1 MPELKMKVL
10 LLGADGFIG
19 RHIAF
24 YLREKGV
31 QVIAQARIPSKLARM
46 GFATLQADFNN
57 RATHAPA
64 FWQPQL
70 DANTHIIN
78 AAGLLTGTAKAFQAV
93 HVTAP
98 AAAYAARH
106 PGTQALLI
114 SAVGIE
120 ADTPFSHWRRQG
132 ETAAR
137 AAEAT
142 ILRAGLVLADT
153 SYGGSSLI
161 RALAAMPFV
170 TPVIGTGE
178 QPFNP
183 IHASDL
189 AAIALECLQN
199 PTPGTWEIGGPQT
212 VTQTGI
218 LRATQSW
225 LGLPQHPLLHIPNP
239 LARRFGQ
246 IGDALGIG
254 PISAT
259 SVAQLEQGVLADPA
273 PLLEH
278 LRAEA
283 QIPQARPADA
293 HPPQTAQASPILPSH
308 QPRPFTQF
316 LQTRPAGT
324 QDLWQARLYLLKP
337 LIRLTLA
344 ALWLTSAAL
353 GLLLP
358 PETYLAQ
365 IALPATLTLI
375 LAKAGG
381 LADAALGIAL
391 LRNWR
396 PKTTAILQLLM
407 VLGYTLGLS
416 LIAPALWL
424 DPFGGMLKNLPILA
438 LLLTHLAL
446 TEER

>member
-31 QVIAQARIPSKLARM
+31 QVTAQARTPVRLKRM
-46 GFATLQADFNN
+46 GFATLHADFTN

-64 FWQPQL
+64 FWQPHL
-70 DANTHIIN
+70 DQNTHIIN
-78 AAGLLTGTAKAFQAV
+78 AAGLLTGTASAFEAV

-98 AAAYAARH
+98 SAAYAARR

-114 SAVGIE
+114 SAIGIE
-120 ADTPFSHWRRQG
+120 ADTQFAHWRRAG
-132 ETAAR
+132 EAAATAT
-137 AAEAT
+137 EAI

-161 RALAAMPFV
+161 RALSALPFV

-189 AAIALECLQN
+189 AAIAIECLQN
-199 PTPGTWEIGGPQT
+199 PSPGIWDVGGPQT
-212 VTQTGI
+212 VSQTGI

-225 LGLPQHPLLHIPNP
+225 LGLPQHPLLHIPIP
-239 LARRFGQ
+239 LARRLGQ
-246 IGDALGIG
+246 IGDALSIG

-259 SVAQLEQGVLADPA
+259 SVAQLNQGVLADPA
-273 PLLEH
+273 PLLEKLSH
-278 LRAEA
+278 KPRA
-283 QIPQARPADA
+283 
-293 HPPQTAQASPILPSH
+293 
-308 QPRPFTQF
+308 FTQF
-316 LQTRPAGT
+316 LQSRPAGT

-344 ALWLTSAAL
+344 ALWLASAAL
-353 GLLLP
+353 GLLTP
-358 PETYLAQ
+358 AETYLTQ
-365 IALPATLTLI
+365 IALTPTLALI
-375 LAKAGG
+375 LATAGG

-407 VLGYTLGLS
+407 VLGYSLGLTI
-416 LIAPALWL
+416 IAPALWL
-424 DPFGGMLKNLPILA
+424 DPFGSLLKNLPILA
-438 LLLTHLAL
+438 LILSHLTLA
-446 TEER
+446 EER

>member
-1 MPELKMKVL
+1 MKVL
-10 LLGADGFIG
+10 VLGADGFIG

-24 YLREKGV
+24 YLRDQGV
-31 QVIAQARIPSKLARM
+31 HVTTQARNPSKLARM
-46 GFATLQADFNN
+46 GFATLHADFNN

-64 FWQPQL
+64 FWQPHL

-78 AAGLLTGTAKAFQAV
+78 AAGLLTGTTRAFQAV

-120 ADTPFSHWRRQG
+120 ADTPFSHWRRKG
-132 ETAAR
+132 ETVAR

-161 RALAAMPFV
+161 RALAALPFV

-183 IHASDL
+183 IHARDL
-189 AAIALECLQN
+189 AAVALECLQN
-199 PTPGTWEIGGPQT
+199 PTPGTWQIGGPQT
-212 VTQTGI
+212 VSQTGI

-225 LGLPQHPLLHIPNP
+225 LGLPQPPLLHIPLR
-239 LARRFGQ
+239 LARRLGQ
-246 IGDALGIG
+246 IGDALSIG

-259 SVAQLEQGVLADPA
+259 SVAQLEAGVLADPA

-278 LRAEA
+278 LRAMA

-293 HPPQTAQASPILPSH
+293 PPQQAAQTNPAPPLEQFQ

-316 LQTRPAGT
+316 LQTRPVGT

-358 PETYLAQ
+358 PETYLPQ
-365 IALPATLTLI
+365 IALPPTLALI

-381 LADAALGIAL
+381 LADAALGLAL
-391 LRNWR
+391 LKNWR
-396 PKTTAILQLLM
+396 PKTTAILQIGM
-407 VLGYTLGLS
+407 VLGYTLGLT

-424 DPFGGMLKNLPILA
+424 DPVGGLLKNLPILA

-446 TEER
+446 AEER

>member
-1 MPELKMKVL
+1 MKVL

-24 YLREKGV
+24 HLRDQGI
-31 QVIAQARIPSKLARM
+31 QVTAQARNPARLHRM
-46 GFATLQADFNN
+46 GFATLQADLTA

-64 FWQPQL
+64 FWQPHL

-78 AAGLLTGTAKAFQAV
+78 AAGLLTGTDKTFEAV
-93 HVTAP
+93 HVKAP
-98 AAAYAARH
+98 SAAYAARH

-114 SAVGIE
+114 SAIGIE
-120 ADTPFSHWRRQG
+120 ANTQFAHWRRQG
-132 ETAAR
+132 EATATAT
-137 AAEAT
+137 EAI

-161 RALAAMPFV
+161 RALAALPFV
-170 TPVIGTGE
+170 TPLIGSGE

-189 AAIALECLQN
+189 AAVALECLQN
-199 PTPGTWEIGGPQT
+199 PCPGVWEIGGPQT
-212 VTQTGI
+212 VSQTGI

-225 LGLPQHPLLHIPNP
+225 LGLPQHPLWHIPLP
-239 LARRFGQ
+239 LAHRLGQ
-246 IGDALGIG
+246 IGDALDIG

-259 SVAQLEQGVLADPA
+259 SVAQLNQGVLADPA
-273 PLLEH
+273 PLLAKLTH
-278 LRAEA
+278 KPRA
-283 QIPQARPADA
+283 
-293 HPPQTAQASPILPSH
+293 
-308 QPRPFTQF
+308 FTQF

-344 ALWLTSAAL
+344 ALWLASAAL
-353 GLLLP
+353 GLLTP
-358 PETYLAQ
+358 PETYLPQ
-365 IALPATLTLI
+365 IALPATLAPF
-375 LAKAGG
+375 LATATG
-381 LADAALGIAL
+381 LADTALGLAV

-407 VLGYTLGLS
+407 VLGV
-416 LIAPALWL
+416 
-424 DPFGGMLKNLPILA
+424 
-438 LLLTHLAL
+438 
-446 TEER
+446 

>member
-1 MPELKMKVL
+1 MKVL

-24 YLREKGV
+24 YLRDQGIHV
-31 QVIAQARIPSKLARM
+31 TAQARHPSKLARM
-46 GFATLQADFNN
+46 GFATLQADFTN

-64 FWQPQL
+64 FWQPHL
-70 DANTHIIN
+70 DAQTHILN
-78 AAGLLTGTAKAFQAV
+78 AAGLLTGTANAFEAV
-93 HVTAP
+93 HVKAP
-98 AAAYAARH
+98 TAAYAARH

-114 SAVGIE
+114 SAIGIE
-120 ADTPFSHWRRQG
+120 ADTPFAHWRRQG
-132 ETAAR
+132 EATAR
-137 AAEAT
+137 AAEAI

-161 RALAAMPFV
+161 RALAALPCV

-189 AAIALECLQN
+189 AAVALECLQN
-199 PTPGTWEIGGPQT
+199 PTPGTWQIGGPQT
-212 VTQTGI
+212 VSQIGL

-225 LGLPQHPLLHIPNP
+225 LDLPQSRLWHIPLP
-239 LARRFGQ
+239 LARRLGQ
-246 IGDALGIG
+246 IGDALSIG

-259 SVAQLEQGVLADPA
+259 SVAQLNQGVLADPA
-273 PLLEH
+273 PLLARLNH
-278 LRAEA
+278 KPRAF
-283 QIPQARPADA
+283 
-293 HPPQTAQASPILPSH
+293 TA
-308 QPRPFTQF
+308 F

-344 ALWLTSAAL
+344 ALWLSSAAL

-358 PETYLAQ
+358 PDTYLAQ
-365 IALPATLTLI
+365 ITLPPTLALI

-381 LADAALGIAL
+381 LADAALGLAL
-391 LRNWR
+391 LKNWR
-396 PKTTAILQLLM
+396 PKTTAILQIGM
-407 VLGYTLGLS
+407 VLGYTLGLT

-424 DPFGGMLKNLPILA
+424 DPFGGLLKNLPILA
-438 LLLTHLAL
+438 LILTHLAL
-446 TEER
+446 SEER